1 MERGYISKGR
11 RGILAVLPQLL
22 DLDRYRPCDWDLKAD
37 AAGRAYWAGVF
48 RENLTPLLGAIE
60 ETYPDADRDRLNR
73 FRDRFQGALR
83 DILVHPEQYEEI
95 NILTFVAVRQRLQR
109 EFGFTDPYQSRK
121 RRENEIAFL
130 LLPEILRESDSAT
143 QRDRPRLLALNLMAG
158 NLFDLGA
165 SAAME
170 HYANH
175 DHDYYRLRDSLPKR
189 PWLVDAGE
197 IWADFWERTNP
208 VRHAAVFVDNA
219 GSDIILGCFPLA
231 RWMMRR
237 GTRVTLLANSEPT
250 LNDVTAS
257 ECADL
262 VETAAQI
269 DPELSRYR
277 QTGLLAVRGSG
288 NWAPLID
295 LRQLSEECV
304 AAINDADL
312 IVLHGMGRAIESNYY
327 AKFSC
332 PALHSAV
339 LKDEAVARRLGGRLF
354 DCVFRFQP

>member
-1 MERGYISKGR
+1 MERGYISKGK
-11 RGILAVLPQLL
+11 RGTLAVLPQLL
-22 DLDRYRPCDWDLKAD
+22 DVDRYRPCDWDLKSD

-48 RENLTPLLGAIE
+48 RENLTPLLVAIE
-60 ETYPDADRDRLNR
+60 ETYPETDPERLYL
-73 FRDRFQGALR
+73 FRDRFQEAIR
-83 DILVHPEQYEEI
+83 DILVHSEQHKEI
-95 NILTFVAVRQRLQR
+95 DILTFVAVRQRLQR

-121 RRENEIAFL
+121 RRENEIAL
-130 LLPEILRESDSAT
+130 ALLPAILRESDSAP
-143 QRDRPRLLALNLMAG
+143 QRDQPRLLALNLMAG

-175 DHDYYRLRDSLPKR
+175 DHDYYRLRDSLPIR
-189 PWLVDAGE
+189 PWLVDDGE

-219 GSDIILGCFPLA
+219 GSDIVLGCIPLA
-231 RWMMRR
+231 RWLMRR
-237 GTRVTLLANSEPT
+237 GACVTLLANSEPT

-257 ECADL
+257 ECAQL
-262 VETAAQI
+262 VDKAAQI

-277 QTGLLAVRGSG
+277 ETGLLAVRGSG

-295 LRQLSEECV
+295 LRRLSDECV
-304 AAINDADL
+304 AALDDADL

-332 PALHSAV
+332 PALHTAV
-339 LKDEAVARRLGGRLF
+339 LKDEAIARRLGGRLF